1 MLWRWSGVF
10 QKLHMVGHEAVEL
23 LDVGCWHSSSTTR
36 RSTEVSVP
44 ATLSDE
50 RKGKTKDSETVA

>member
-1 MLWRWSGVF
+1 
-10 QKLHMVGHEAVEL
+10 MVGHEAVEL
-23 LDVGCWHSSSTTR
+23 LNVGCWHSSSTTR
-36 RSTEVSVP
+36 RFTEVSVA